1 MRSCGCLVL
10 TRHVYDC
17 DQIPD
22 SHPSAP
28 KFPEAGPGLV
38 LLTNQKTVLVLLT
51 NQMTVLVPA
60 WRGGVVIPD
69 VKAGLLL
76 RLFAWK
82 ALDHHPPPAPPD
94 PLIGQ

>member
-28 KFPEAGPGLV
+28 KFPEAGPGGGYTKNRHSRVQKEFINPLPLV
-38 LLTNQKTVLVLLT
+38 GDQF
-51 NQMTVLVPA
+51 
-60 WRGGVVIPD
+60 GGSFCTQTASIRETAEPHYGG
-69 VKAGLLL
+69 KNCY
-76 RLFAWK
+76 
-82 ALDHHPPPAPPD
+82 
-94 PLIGQ
+94 